1 MDNYSNPQPTPPPYN
16 APSQNTPPPYTPT
29 STGQD
34 NTKMYAEAVVLTE
47 RMKATGVSN
56 AVIYDMIIKKGV
68 DHVTAVKIIETI
80 APAGKEEKKEG
91 RNDMLIGGLWIAGGL
106 ILTIG
111 SYMMVSESGGRYLIT
126 YGPIIYGV
134 IRFFKGVAK
143 M

>member
-1 MDNYSNPQPTPPPYN
+1 
-16 APSQNTPPPYTPT
+16 
-29 STGQD
+29 
-34 NTKMYAEAVVLTE
+34 MYAESVVLTE
-47 RMKATGVSN
+47 RMKAAGVSN
-56 AVIYDMIIKKGV
+56 AVIYDMLIKKGV
-68 DHVTAVKIIETI
+68 EHTVATKIIDTI
-80 APAGKEEKKEG
+80 GPAGKEEKKEG
-91 RNDMLIGGLWIAGGL
+91 RNDMIIGGLWFAGGL